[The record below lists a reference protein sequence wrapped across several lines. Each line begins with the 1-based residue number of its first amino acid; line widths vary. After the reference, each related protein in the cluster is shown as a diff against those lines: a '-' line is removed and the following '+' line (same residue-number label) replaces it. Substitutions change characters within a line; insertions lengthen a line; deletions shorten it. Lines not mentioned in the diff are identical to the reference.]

1 MIYAVIITY
10 NPEIQ
15 LLDLEFT
22 SISTQV
28 DHIIYVDN
36 GSKNSQEVEV
46 WASDKENASFV
57 WLNDNKG
64 LGAAQN
70 VGIRHALEDG
80 ASHIILFDQ
89 DTVVDNDFVTSLLE
103 AEKSAIKD
111 GLNVALTG
119 PVYRSYDD
127 FAYPVCSVEEGKLVR
142 ISQNSI
148 DGYRLVTHIIASGS
162 LIRREVFLQVGM
174 MREDLFLGYIDFEYC
189 FRAAR
194 YGFHCIVTN
203 KACMRHQMGNNQIVI
218 HGRKIGVYSPFRR
231 YFDCRNTLLIQ
242 KDKTFPK
249 VIRNYYLKLVF
260 GKFII
265 SLLYGPQRWKQ
276 LRYCLMGFYD
286 GLLGRVGKCSIG

>member
-1 MIYAVIITY
+1 MVFAVIITY
-10 NPEIQ
+10 NPKIQ
-15 LLDLEFT
+15 LLDLECT
-22 SISTQV
+22 SISPQV
-28 DHIIYVDN
+28 DHIVYVDN

-46 WASDKENASFV
+46 WASEKENVSFV

-70 VGIRHALEDG
+70 VGIRHALEAG

-89 DTVVDNDFVTSLLE
+89 DTVVDKNFVTSLIE

-119 PVYRSYDD
+119 PVYRSYDG

-142 ISQNSI
+142 ISHNSI
-148 DGYRLVTHIIASGS
+148 DGYRLVSHIIASGT
-162 LIRREVFLQVGM
+162 LIRREALLQVGM

-194 YGFHCIVTN
+194 YGFNCIVTN
-203 KACMRHQMGNNQIVI
+203 KACMRHQMGDSQIVI
-218 HGRKIGVYSPFRR
+218 HGRKIGIYSPFRR

-249 VIRNYYLKLVF
+249 VIRSYYLKLVL
-260 GKFII
+260 GKVFI

-276 LRYCLMGFYD
+276 LRYCLIGFYD
-286 GLLGRVGKCSIG
+286 GLLGRGGKCSIG